1 MSRALKLQPLRG
13 TFSAVLFA
21 ACALLLGAC
30 AAATR
35 PLDTERPRAGGP
47 PYPVVLAASDDRRAG
62 VLANWKTVAG
72 EQATANNGPVPEL
85 QPVTATLAALP
96 SNLSSPP
103 RMPSVIIKDE
113 KEQSEEETRESL
125 RRFIATAAP
134 LLGVS
139 LEQLSLVEVKDAP
152 AGGAKTARYRQN
164 PFPHPLRNGYG
175 LVEITFTP
183 DLRVVGLSSTAIPD
197 TERLRLALAAVRPVA
212 LPTADKTL
220 SALANQPVTFTD
232 RAGNKQTRTVTQ
244 ADAVAARELVVF
256 PLRRTADA
264 SKLELHLAWEIAI
277 GGPEAPLL
285 VYLDAVTGEQL
296 VATAEGS
303 APEVD
308 LKRIE

>member
-1 MSRALKLQPLRG
+1 MSRALKLQTLRR
-13 TFSAVLFA
+13 TLSAFIA
-21 ACALLLGAC
+21 ASALLLGAAC

-35 PLDTERPRAGGP
+35 PPDTERPRGNAP

-72 EQATANNGPVPEL
+72 EQATATGPTPEL

-96 SNLSSPP
+96 ANLSTPP
-103 RMPSVIIKDE
+103 RMPAVIITDE

-134 LLGVS
+134 LLGVG
-139 LEQLSLVEVKDAP
+139 LDGLSLVEVKDAP
-152 AGGAKTARYRQN
+152 VRGAKMARYRQN
-164 PFPHPLRNGYG
+164 PFPYPLRNGYG

-197 TERLRLALAAVRPVA
+197 TERLRLALAAVRPTA
-212 LPTADKTL
+212 LPTADKTVA
-220 SALANQPVTFTD
+220 ALANRPITFTD
-232 RAGNKQTRTVTQ
+232 SAGNRQTRTVTQ

-264 SKLELHLAWEIAI
+264 ATIELHLAWEIAV
-277 GGPEAPLL
+277 GGPEAPIF

-296 VATAEGS
+296 TANAGS
-303 APEVD
+303 
-308 LKRIE
+308 